1 MKNAQAIDA
10 FLEMMSAERGAAR
23 NTLDAYRRDLDDA
36 ATQLALFEGTTAC
49 LRAYLTGLPARG
61 LGAATQARKLSALR
75 QFYRF
80 LFAEGLRQ
88 DDPTTTLDA
97 PRATQPLPKILSESQ
112 VDTLLLHA
120 EERIDRAKSPSKRL
134 AAARL
139 HASLELLYA
148 TGLRISELMSL
159 PLAALGEDGARAM
172 VVTGKG
178 NKERLVP
185 LGGKAREAVRLY
197 RALAGPMLDD
207 QPYLF
212 ASRGGS
218 GACGHVTRQHMARD
232 LKTLA
237 AEAGLLPSQV
247 SPHVLRHAFA
257 SHLLANGADLRAVQQ
272 LLGHADIATTQIY
285 THVMEGKL
293 RDLVEH
299 AHPLAQ
305 R

>member
-36 ATQLALFEGTTAC
+36 ATQIGLFDGTTAC

-97 PRATQPLPKILSESQ
+97 PRATQSLPKVLSESQ

-120 EERIDRAKSPSKRL
+120 EERIDLAKSPSKRL

-139 HASLELLYA
+139 HAALELLYA

-197 RALAGPMLDD
+197 RAIAGPMLDD

-212 ASRGGS
+212 ASRS
-218 GACGHVTRQHMARD
+218 GPVACGHVTRQHMARD

-285 THVMEGKL
+285 THVMEDKL